1 MRGDGKP
8 EAYLAEELRAALAS
22 DARTHELGISVS
34 VVSARR
40 RVFLSGVVAT
50 AERRERVERIAR
62 ELLPDFE
69 VLNDVSVQGMAQPA
83 WEAMP

>member
-1 MRGDGKP
+1 MRGDEKP
-8 EAYLAEELRAALAS
+8 EAYLAEALRAALAS
-22 DARTHELGISVS
+22 DARTHELGISVT

-50 AERRERVERIAR
+50 AQRREQVGSIAR

-69 VLNDVSVQGMAQPA
+69 VLNDVSVHGMSQPA